1 MSFVLILIRLPFVNA
16 AKIAHLTKLGN
27 KTWEKSKVFR
37 LPCHFVKTPY
47 LAKDLMYLSAKSKI
61 IVNTHIMK
69 ENENV
74 NNQDDALKDT
84 VNPDMESKQ
93 EPVDEQPK
101 QEEAKEASNDK
112 VSDKK
117 SKRFKIRH
125 TQEKA
130 LEEEK
135 AKYAELN
142 DKYLRLFS
150 EFDNFRKRTA
160 KEKLDLTVTASENVI
175 KDILPVLDDFER
187 ALQNM
192 EKNGNEA
199 DLQGVTLIF
208 NKLKDTLK
216 KKGLEEIDARGA
228 DFNTDEHEALTMIP
242 APEEDKK
249 GKVLDVIQKGY
260 KLNGKVI
267 RFARV
272 VVGN

>member
-1 MSFVLILIRLPFVNA
+1 MRQI
-16 AKIAHLTKLGN
+16 GN
-27 KTWEKSKVFR
+27 NSKT
-37 LPCHFVKTPY
+37 
-47 LAKDLMYLSAKSKI
+47 
-61 IVNTHIMK
+61 THIMN

-74 NNQDDALKDT
+74 NNQDDALNDT
-84 VNPDMESKQ
+84 VNLDLENNQ
-93 EPVDEQPK
+93 ETAEEQPQHDK
-101 QEEAKEASNDK
+101 QPEGKTETADTT
-112 VSDKK
+112 SDKK
-117 SKRFKIRH
+117 SRRQKRH
-125 TQEKA
+125 AQEKA

-135 AKYAELN
+135 ARYAELN
-142 DKYLRLFS
+142 DKHLRLQA

-199 DLQGVTLIF
+199 DMQGVTLIF

-216 KKGLEEIDARGA
+216 KKGLEEIEAKDAE
-228 DFNTDEHEALTMIP
+228 FNTDEHEALTMIP
-242 APEEDKK
+242 APEEYKK

>member
-1 MSFVLILIRLPFVNA
+1 
-16 AKIAHLTKLGN
+16 
-27 KTWEKSKVFR
+27 
-37 LPCHFVKTPY
+37 
-47 LAKDLMYLSAKSKI
+47 
-61 IVNTHIMK
+61 
-69 ENENV
+69 
-74 NNQDDALKDT
+74 
-84 VNPDMESKQ
+84 MESNQ

-101 QEEAKEASNDK
+101 QEETKDTTSDN

-125 TQEKA
+125 AQEKA
-130 LEEEK
+130 LEEAK
-135 AKYAELN
+135 AKHAELN
-142 DKYLRLFS
+142 DKYLRLAS

-192 EKNGNEA
+192 EKNGNET
-199 DLQGVTLIF
+199 DIQGVTLIF

-216 KKGLEEIDARGA
+216 KKGLEEIEAMGV

>member
-1 MSFVLILIRLPFVNA
+1 
-16 AKIAHLTKLGN
+16 
-27 KTWEKSKVFR
+27 
-37 LPCHFVKTPY
+37 
-47 LAKDLMYLSAKSKI
+47 
-61 IVNTHIMK
+61 MK

-74 NNQDDALKDT
+74 NNQDDVLKDS
-84 VNPDMESKQ
+84 VNPEMEEQQ
-93 EPVDEQPK
+93 ETIEEQPK
-101 QEEAKEASNDK
+101 QEQATETQEATDDK

-117 SKRFKIRH
+117 SKRFKMRH
-125 TQEKA
+125 AAEKA
-130 LEEEK
+130 LEE
-135 AKYAELN
+135 AKGKFAELN
-142 DKYLRLFS
+142 DKHMRLQA

-160 KEKLDLTVTASENVI
+160 KEKLDLTATASENVI
-175 KDILPVLDDFER
+175 KDILSVLDDFER

-199 DLQGVTLIF
+199 DLQGVTLIY

-216 KKGLEEIDARGA
+216 KKGLEEIEAAGA

-242 APEEDKK
+242 APAEDQK

>member
-1 MSFVLILIRLPFVNA
+1 
-16 AKIAHLTKLGN
+16 
-27 KTWEKSKVFR
+27 
-37 LPCHFVKTPY
+37 
-47 LAKDLMYLSAKSKI
+47 
-61 IVNTHIMK
+61 MK

-84 VNPDMESKQ
+84 VNVDMENNE
-93 EPVDEQPK
+93 EPVEAQPQ
-101 QEEAKEASNDK
+101 QEGQPEAKAEPHDTG
-112 VSDKK
+112 SDKK
-117 SKRFKIRH
+117 SKRFKMRH
-125 TQEKA
+125 AQEKA

-150 EFDNFRKRTA
+150 EFDNYRKRTA
-160 KEKLDLTVTASENVI
+160 KEKMDLTATASEKVI
-175 KDILPVLDDFER
+175 KDILPVFDDFER

-199 DLQGVTLIF
+199 DMQGVTLIY

-216 KKGLEEIDARGA
+216 KKGLEEIDAMGA
-228 DFNTDEHEALTMIP
+228 EFNTDEHEALTMIP
-242 APEEDKK
+242 APEESMK

>member
-1 MSFVLILIRLPFVNA
+1 
-16 AKIAHLTKLGN
+16 
-27 KTWEKSKVFR
+27 
-37 LPCHFVKTPY
+37 
-47 LAKDLMYLSAKSKI
+47 
-61 IVNTHIMK
+61 MK
-69 ENENV
+69 ENENA

-84 VNPDMESKQ
+84 VSPDLEQNQKPA
-93 EPVDEQPK
+93 EEQPQ
-101 QEEAKEASNDK
+101 QEKAAEAKETSGDNI
-112 VSDKK
+112 SDKK

-125 TQEKA
+125 AAEKA
-130 LEEEK
+130 LEETK
-135 AKYAELN
+135 SKLAELN
-142 DKYLRLFS
+142 DKHLRLQA

-192 EKNGNEA
+192 EKNGNES
-199 DLQGVTLIF
+199 DIQGVTLIY
-208 NKLKDTLK
+208 NKLKDSLK
-216 KKGLEEIDARGA
+216 KKGLEEIEAMEA
-228 DFNTDEHEALTMIP
+228 EFNTDEHEALTMVP
-242 APEEDKK
+242 APSEDKK

>member
-1 MSFVLILIRLPFVNA
+1 MTE
-16 AKIAHLTKLGN
+16 H
-27 KTWEKSKVFR
+27 
-37 LPCHFVKTPY
+37 
-47 LAKDLMYLSAKSKI
+47 
-61 IVNTHIMK
+61 
-69 ENENV
+69 ENV

-93 EPVDEQPK
+93 EPAEEQPAN
-101 QEEAKEASNDK
+101 ESNEAPTDT

-125 TQEKA
+125 ANEKKA

-142 DKYLRLFS
+142 DKYLRLQA
-150 EFDNFRKRTA
+150 EFDNYRKRTA
-160 KEKLDLTVTASENVI
+160 KEKIEMSAMASENVI
-175 KDILPVLDDFER
+175 KDILPVLDNLEL
-187 ALQNM
+187 AIQNM

-199 DLQGVTLIF
+199 DIQGVTSIYRLF
-208 NKLKDTLK
+208 KDILK
-216 KKGLEEIDARGA
+216 KKGVEEIEAMDAE
-228 DFNTDEHEALTMIP
+228 FNTDEHEALTLSP
-242 APEEDKK
+242 APDESKK
-249 GKVLDVIQKGY
+249 GKVIFVDKNGY

>member
-1 MSFVLILIRLPFVNA
+1 MS
-16 AKIAHLTKLGN
+16 
-27 KTWEKSKVFR
+27 
-37 LPCHFVKTPY
+37 
-47 LAKDLMYLSAKSKI
+47 D
-61 IVNTHIMK
+61 K
-69 ENENV
+69 ENA

-84 VNPDMESKQ
+84 VNSDVENSQ
-93 EPVDEQPK
+93 EPVEEQPK
-101 QEEAKEASNDK
+101 QEETSEAKEAPDDK

-125 TQEKA
+125 AQEKA

-135 AKYAELN
+135 ARYAELN

-150 EFDNFRKRTA
+150 EFDNYRKRTA

-192 EKNGNEA
+192 EQNGNEA
-199 DLQGVTLIF
+199 DAQGVTLIF
-208 NKLKDTLK
+208 NKLKDTLR
-216 KKGLEEIDARGA
+216 KKGLEEIEAKDAE
-228 DFNTDEHEALTMIP
+228 FNTDEHEALTMIP
-242 APEEDKK
+242 APEEDQK

>member
-1 MSFVLILIRLPFVNA
+1 
-16 AKIAHLTKLGN
+16 
-27 KTWEKSKVFR
+27 
-37 LPCHFVKTPY
+37 
-47 LAKDLMYLSAKSKI
+47 
-61 IVNTHIMK
+61 MK

-74 NNQDDALKDT
+74 NNQDDALKDN
-84 VNPDMESKQ
+84 VNPDMENNQ
-93 EPVDEQPK
+93 DPIEEQPK
-101 QEEAKEASNDK
+101 QNEQPQKNEESHDK
-112 VSDKK
+112 GSDKK

-125 TQEKA
+125 AAEKA
-130 LEEEK
+130 LEEAKEK
-135 AKYAELN
+135 FTELN
-142 DKYLRLFS
+142 DKHLRLQA

-160 KEKLDLTVTASENVI
+160 KEKLDLTATASENVI

-199 DLQGVTLIF
+199 DMQGVTLIF

-216 KKGLEEIDARGA
+216 KKGLEEINAMDAE
-228 DFNTDEHEALTMIP
+228 FNTDEHEALTLIP
-242 APEEDKK
+242 APSEDKK

>member
-1 MSFVLILIRLPFVNA
+1 MS
-16 AKIAHLTKLGN
+16 
-27 KTWEKSKVFR
+27 EQQ
-37 LPCHFVKTPY
+37 
-47 LAKDLMYLSAKSKI
+47 
-61 IVNTHIMK
+61 
-69 ENENV
+69 NV

-84 VNPDMESKQ
+84 VNPDIESKQ
-93 EPVDEQPK
+93 ERPQAETNEVPI
-101 QEEAKEASNDK
+101 EETKETPNDT

-117 SKRFKIRH
+117 SKRFRIRH
-125 TQEKA
+125 AQEKA

-135 AKYAELN
+135 AKFAELN
-142 DKYLRLFS
+142 DKHLRLQA

-160 KEKLDLTVTASENVI
+160 KEKLDLTATASESVI
-175 KDILPVLDDFER
+175 KDILPVFDDFER

-216 KKGLEEIDARGA
+216 KKGLEEIEAMGV

>member
-1 MSFVLILIRLPFVNA
+1 
-16 AKIAHLTKLGN
+16 
-27 KTWEKSKVFR
+27 
-37 LPCHFVKTPY
+37 
-47 LAKDLMYLSAKSKI
+47 
-61 IVNTHIMK
+61 MK

-101 QEEAKEASNDK
+101 KEETKEASNDK

-125 TQEKA
+125 AQEKA

-175 KDILPVLDDFER
+175 KDILPVFDDFER

-199 DLQGVTLIF
+199 DIQGVTLIF

-216 KKGLEEIDARGA
+216 KKGLEEIDAMGA

>member
-1 MSFVLILIRLPFVNA
+1 M
-16 AKIAHLTKLGN
+16 T
-27 KTWEKSKVFR
+27 
-37 LPCHFVKTPY
+37 
-47 LAKDLMYLSAKSKI
+47 
-61 IVNTHIMK
+61 

-74 NNQDDALKDT
+74 KNQDDALKDT
-84 VNPDMESKQ
+84 VNPDMENHQ
-93 EPVDEQPK
+93 EPVKEQPVDEK
-101 QEEAKEASNDK
+101 KEESADK

-125 TQEKA
+125 AQEKA

-216 KKGLEEIDARGA
+216 KKGLEEIEAIGVE
-228 DFNTDEHEALTMIP
+228 FNTDEHEALTMIP

>member
-1 MSFVLILIRLPFVNA
+1 MS
-16 AKIAHLTKLGN
+16 
-27 KTWEKSKVFR
+27 EQQ
-37 LPCHFVKTPY
+37 
-47 LAKDLMYLSAKSKI
+47 
-61 IVNTHIMK
+61 
-69 ENENV
+69 NV

-84 VNPDMESKQ
+84 VKPDIEPNQ
-93 EPVDEQPK
+93 ERPQAETNEVPI
-101 QEEAKEASNDK
+101 EETKETPNDT

-117 SKRFKIRH
+117 SKRFRIRH
-125 TQEKA
+125 AQEKA

-135 AKYAELN
+135 AKFAELN
-142 DKYLRLFS
+142 DKHLRLQA

-160 KEKLDLTVTASENVI
+160 KEKLDLTATASESVI
-175 KDILPVLDDFER
+175 KDILPVFDDFER

-216 KKGLEEIDARGA
+216 KKGLEEIEAMGA

>member
-1 MSFVLILIRLPFVNA
+1 MPEND
-16 AKIAHLTKLGN
+16 K
-27 KTWEKSKVFR
+27 KVK
-37 LPCHFVKTPY
+37 H
-47 LAKDLMYLSAKSKI
+47 
-61 IVNTHIMK
+61 THIMT

-84 VNPDMESKQ
+84 VNPDMENSQ

-101 QEEAKEASNDK
+101 QEKANEAKETPSDN

-125 TQEKA
+125 AQEKA

-135 AKYAELN
+135 AKYTELN

-175 KDILPVLDDFER
+175 KDILPVFDDFER

-192 EKNGNEA
+192 EKNGNET
-199 DLQGVTLIF
+199 DMQGVTLIF

-216 KKGLEEIDARGA
+216 KKGLEEIEAMGTE
-228 DFNTDEHEALTMIP
+228 FNTDEHEALTMIP
-242 APEEDKK
+242 APEEDQK

>member
-1 MSFVLILIRLPFVNA
+1 M
-16 AKIAHLTKLGN
+16 T
-27 KTWEKSKVFR
+27 
-37 LPCHFVKTPY
+37 
-47 LAKDLMYLSAKSKI
+47 
-61 IVNTHIMK
+61 

-74 NNQDDALKDT
+74 KNQDDALKDT
-84 VNPDMESKQ
+84 VNPNMENKQ
-93 EPVDEQPK
+93 EPVEEQSTDEK
-101 QEEAKEASNDK
+101 KEESADK

-125 TQEKA
+125 AQEKA

-175 KDILPVLDDFER
+175 KEILPVLDDFER

-216 KKGLEEIDARGA
+216 KKGLEEIEAMGVE
-228 DFNTDEHEALTMIP
+228 FNTDEHEALTMIP

>member
-1 MSFVLILIRLPFVNA
+1 
-16 AKIAHLTKLGN
+16 
-27 KTWEKSKVFR
+27 
-37 LPCHFVKTPY
+37 
-47 LAKDLMYLSAKSKI
+47 
-61 IVNTHIMK
+61 MK

-74 NNQDDALKDT
+74 NNQDDALKDSI
-84 VNPDMESKQ
+84 NPDMENVQ
-93 EPVDEQPK
+93 EPVEEQPK
-101 QEEAKEASNDK
+101 QEEKHEDKTESNDK
-112 VSDKK
+112 GSDKK
-117 SKRFKIRH
+117 SKRFKLRH
-125 TQEKA
+125 AQEKA
-130 LEEEK
+130 LEEAK
-135 AKYAELN
+135 TKYAELN

-150 EFDNFRKRTA
+150 EFDNHRKRTA
-160 KEKLDLTVTASENVI
+160 KEKLDLTATASENVI

-192 EKNGNEA
+192 EKNGNES
-199 DLQGVTLIF
+199 DLQGVTLIY

-216 KKGLEEIDARGA
+216 KKGLEEIDAKDA
-228 DFNTDEHEALTMIP
+228 EFNTDEHEALTMIP

>member
-1 MSFVLILIRLPFVNA
+1 M
-16 AKIAHLTKLGN
+16 T
-27 KTWEKSKVFR
+27 EQ
-37 LPCHFVKTPY
+37 
-47 LAKDLMYLSAKSKI
+47 
-61 IVNTHIMK
+61 
-69 ENENV
+69 ENV
-74 NNQDDALKDT
+74 KNQDDALNDI
-84 VNPDMESKQ
+84 VNPDMENNQ
-93 EPVDEQPK
+93 EPIDEQPK
-101 QEEAKEASNDK
+101 QEETANTEEAKGDN

-125 TQEKA
+125 ANEKKA

-135 AKYAELN
+135 AKYAELS
-142 DKYLRLFS
+142 DKHLRLQA

-160 KEKLDLTVTASENVI
+160 KEKLDLTATASENVI

-192 EKNGNEA
+192 DKNGNEA
-199 DLQGVTLIF
+199 DAQGVTLIF

-216 KKGLEEIDARGA
+216 KKGLEEIEAMEA
-228 DFNTDEHEALTMIP
+228 EFNTDEHEALTMIP
-242 APEEDKK
+242 APDEDKK

>member
-1 MSFVLILIRLPFVNA
+1 
-16 AKIAHLTKLGN
+16 
-27 KTWEKSKVFR
+27 
-37 LPCHFVKTPY
+37 
-47 LAKDLMYLSAKSKI
+47 
-61 IVNTHIMK
+61 MK

-84 VNPDMESKQ
+84 VDPDMESKQ
-93 EPVDEQPK
+93 EPIDEQREQDETP
-101 QEEAKEASNDK
+101 EAKETHNDN

-125 TQEKA
+125 AAEKA
-130 LEEEK
+130 LEE
-135 AKYAELN
+135 AKGKFTELN
-142 DKYLRLFS
+142 DKHLRLQA
-150 EFDNFRKRTA
+150 EFDNFRKCTA
-160 KEKLDLTVTASENVI
+160 KEKLDLTATASENVI

-192 EKNGNEA
+192 EKNGNES
-199 DLQGVTLIF
+199 DIQGVTLIY

-216 KKGLEEIDARGA
+216 KKGLEEIEAMDAE
-228 DFNTDEHEALTMIP
+228 FNTDEHEALTMIP

>member
-1 MSFVLILIRLPFVNA
+1 
-16 AKIAHLTKLGN
+16 
-27 KTWEKSKVFR
+27 
-37 LPCHFVKTPY
+37 
-47 LAKDLMYLSAKSKI
+47 
-61 IVNTHIMK
+61 MK

-74 NNQDDALKDT
+74 KNQDDALNDT
-84 VNPDMESKQ
+84 VNPDMENKQ
-93 EPVDEQPK
+93 ENAEEQPAT
-101 QEEAKEASNDK
+101 ESNEAPADT

-125 TQEKA
+125 SNDKKA

-142 DKYLRLFS
+142 DKYLRIAS

-160 KEKLDLTVTASENVI
+160 KEKLDLTATASENVI
-175 KDILPVLDDFER
+175 KDILPVFDDFER

-208 NKLKDTLK
+208 NKLKDSLK
-216 KKGLEEIDARGA
+216 KKGLEEIEAMDAE
-228 DFNTDEHEALTMIP
+228 FNTDEHEALTMIP

>member
-1 MSFVLILIRLPFVNA
+1 
-16 AKIAHLTKLGN
+16 
-27 KTWEKSKVFR
+27 
-37 LPCHFVKTPY
+37 
-47 LAKDLMYLSAKSKI
+47 
-61 IVNTHIMK
+61 MK

-74 NNQDDALKDT
+74 NNQDDALKGS
-84 VNPDMESKQ
+84 VNPDMENGQ
-93 EPVDEQPK
+93 EPVEEQPK
-101 QEEAKEASNDK
+101 HDEKNEGKTEPDDK
-112 VSDKK
+112 GSDKK
-117 SKRFKIRH
+117 SKRFKLRH
-125 TQEKA
+125 AQEKA
-130 LEEEK
+130 LEEAK
-135 AKYAELN
+135 TKYAELN

-150 EFDNFRKRTA
+150 EFDNHRKRTA
-160 KEKLDLTVTASENVI
+160 KEKLDLTATASENVI

-192 EKNGNEA
+192 EKNGNES
-199 DLQGVTLIF
+199 DLQGVTLIY

-216 KKGLEEIDARGA
+216 KKGLEEIDAKDA
-228 DFNTDEHEALTMIP
+228 EFNTDEHEALTMIP

>member
-1 MSFVLILIRLPFVNA
+1 MN
-16 AKIAHLTKLGN
+16 
-27 KTWEKSKVFR
+27 
-37 LPCHFVKTPY
+37 
-47 LAKDLMYLSAKSKI
+47 
-61 IVNTHIMK
+61 

-74 NNQDDALKDT
+74 NNQDDALNDT
-84 VNPDMESKQ
+84 VNLDLENNRETAEEQPQ
-93 EPVDEQPK
+93 HDEQPEGK
-101 QEEAKEASNDK
+101 AETADTT
-112 VSDKK
+112 SDKK
-117 SKRFKIRH
+117 SRRQKRH
-125 TQEKA
+125 AQEKA

-135 AKYAELN
+135 ARYAELN
-142 DKYLRLFS
+142 DKHLRLQA

-160 KEKLDLTVTASENVI
+160 KEKIDLMGTASENVI

-199 DLQGVTLIF
+199 DVQGVTLIF
-208 NKLKDTLK
+208 NKLKDVLK
-216 KKGLEEIDARGA
+216 KKGLEEIEAMDAE
-228 DFNTDEHEALTMIP
+228 FNTDEHEALTMIP

>member
-1 MSFVLILIRLPFVNA
+1 
-16 AKIAHLTKLGN
+16 
-27 KTWEKSKVFR
+27 
-37 LPCHFVKTPY
+37 
-47 LAKDLMYLSAKSKI
+47 
-61 IVNTHIMK
+61 MK
-69 ENENV
+69 NDENV
-74 NNQDDALKDT
+74 KNQDDALNDT

-93 EPVDEQPK
+93 EPAEEQPAN
-101 QEEAKEASNDK
+101 ESNEAPADT

-117 SKRFKIRH
+117 SKRFRIRH
-125 TQEKA
+125 ANDKKA

-135 AKYAELN
+135 AKCAELN
-142 DKYLRLFS
+142 DKHLRLQA

-216 KKGLEEIDARGA
+216 KKGLEEIEAMNA
-228 DFNTDEHEALTMIP
+228 EFNTDEHEALTMIP

>member
-1 MSFVLILIRLPFVNA
+1 M
-16 AKIAHLTKLGN
+16 
-27 KTWEKSKVFR
+27 E
-37 LPCHFVKTPY
+37 
-47 LAKDLMYLSAKSKI
+47 
-61 IVNTHIMK
+61 

-74 NNQDDALKDT
+74 KNQDDALKDT
-84 VNPDMESKQ
+84 VNPDMENKQ
-93 EPVDEQPK
+93 EPTEEQTANEK
-101 QEEAKEASNDK
+101 KEEAADK

-125 TQEKA
+125 AAEKA
-130 LEEEK
+130 LEE
-135 AKYAELN
+135 AKGKFAELN
-142 DKYLRLFS
+142 DKHLRLQA

-160 KEKLDLTVTASENVI
+160 KEKLDLMATASENVI

-192 EKNGNEA
+192 EKNGNES
-199 DLQGVTLIF
+199 DIQGVTLIY

-216 KKGLEEIDARGA
+216 KKGLEEIEAMDA

>member
-1 MSFVLILIRLPFVNA
+1 MS
-16 AKIAHLTKLGN
+16 
-27 KTWEKSKVFR
+27 EQQ
-37 LPCHFVKTPY
+37 
-47 LAKDLMYLSAKSKI
+47 
-61 IVNTHIMK
+61 
-69 ENENV
+69 NV

-84 VNPDMESKQ
+84 VNPDIEPNQ
-93 EPVDEQPK
+93 ERPQAETNEVPIEGT
-101 QEEAKEASNDK
+101 KETPNDT

-117 SKRFKIRH
+117 SKRFRIRH
-125 TQEKA
+125 AQEKA

-135 AKYAELN
+135 AKFAELN
-142 DKYLRLFS
+142 DKHLRLQA

-160 KEKLDLTVTASENVI
+160 KEKLDLTATASESVI
-175 KDILPVLDDFER
+175 KDILPVFDDFER

-216 KKGLEEIDARGA
+216 KKGLEEIEAMGV

>member
-1 MSFVLILIRLPFVNA
+1 M
-16 AKIAHLTKLGN
+16 
-27 KTWEKSKVFR
+27 
-37 LPCHFVKTPY
+37 
-47 LAKDLMYLSAKSKI
+47 
-61 IVNTHIMK
+61 
-69 ENENV
+69 
-74 NNQDDALKDT
+74 KDT
-84 VNPDMESKQ
+84 VEPGIDSKQ
-93 EPVDEQPK
+93 EQSQTTTNEVPV
-101 QEEAKEASNDK
+101 EENKASSDDTI
-112 VSDKK
+112 SDKK

-125 TQEKA
+125 AQEKA

-135 AKYAELN
+135 AKLAELN
-142 DKYLRLFS
+142 DKHLRLQA

-160 KEKLDLTVTASENVI
+160 KEKIDLTVTASESVI

-199 DLQGVTLIF
+199 DMHGVKLIF
-208 NKLKDTLK
+208 NKLKDTLR
-216 KKGLEEIDARGA
+216 KKGLEEIEAMDAE
-228 DFNTDEHEALTMIP
+228 FNTDEHEALTMIP

>member
-1 MSFVLILIRLPFVNA
+1 M
-16 AKIAHLTKLGN
+16 
-27 KTWEKSKVFR
+27 E
-37 LPCHFVKTPY
+37 
-47 LAKDLMYLSAKSKI
+47 
-61 IVNTHIMK
+61 

-74 NNQDDALKDT
+74 KNQDDALKDT
-84 VNPDMESKQ
+84 VNPDLENKQ
-93 EPVDEQPK
+93 ENPEEQPTTEQK
-101 QEEAKEASNDK
+101 EEAADT

-117 SKRFKIRH
+117 SKRFKMRH
-125 TQEKA
+125 AAEKA

-142 DKYLRLFS
+142 DKYLRLQA
-150 EFDNFRKRTA
+150 EFDNYRKRTA
-160 KEKLDLTVTASENVI
+160 KEKIEMSAMASENVI
-175 KDILPVLDDFER
+175 KDILPVFDDFER

-199 DLQGVTLIF
+199 DMQGVTLIL

-216 KKGLEEIDARGA
+216 KKGLEEIEAMDTE
-228 DFNTDEHEALTMIP
+228 FNTDEHEALTMIP
-242 APEEDKK
+242 APDESKK

>member
-1 MSFVLILIRLPFVNA
+1 
-16 AKIAHLTKLGN
+16 
-27 KTWEKSKVFR
+27 
-37 LPCHFVKTPY
+37 
-47 LAKDLMYLSAKSKI
+47 
-61 IVNTHIMK
+61 MK

-74 NNQDDALKDT
+74 NNQGDVIKDT
-84 VNPDMESKQ
+84 VNPEMENQQ
-93 EPVDEQPK
+93 EPAQEQP
-101 QEEAKEASNDK
+101 QPEAATEAKEATGDK

-125 TQEKA
+125 ASEKA
-130 LEEEK
+130 LEE
-135 AKYAELN
+135 AKSKFAELS
-142 DKYLRLFS
+142 DKHLRLQA

-160 KEKLDLTVTASENVI
+160 KEKIDLTVTASENVI

-192 EKNGNEA
+192 EKNGNES
-199 DLQGVTLIF
+199 DIQGVTLIY

-216 KKGLEEIDARGA
+216 KKGLEEIEAMNA
-228 DFNTDEHEALTMIP
+228 EFNTDEHEALTMIP
-242 APEEDKK
+242 APTEEQK
-249 GKVLDVIQKGY
+249 GKVMDVIQKGY

>member
-1 MSFVLILIRLPFVNA
+1 
-16 AKIAHLTKLGN
+16 
-27 KTWEKSKVFR
+27 
-37 LPCHFVKTPY
+37 
-47 LAKDLMYLSAKSKI
+47 
-61 IVNTHIMK
+61 MK
-69 ENENV
+69 NDENV
-74 NNQDDALKDT
+74 KNQDDALKDT
-84 VNPDMESKQ
+84 VNPDMENKQ
-93 EPVDEQPK
+93 EPAEEQTANEK
-101 QEEAKEASNDK
+101 KEEAADT

-117 SKRFKIRH
+117 SRRFKIRH
-125 TQEKA
+125 ANDKKA

-150 EFDNFRKRTA
+150 EFDNHRKRTA
-160 KEKLDLTVTASENVI
+160 KEKLDLMATASENVI

-199 DLQGVTLIF
+199 DMQGVTLIF

-216 KKGLEEIDARGA
+216 KKGLEEIEAMDVE
-228 DFNTDEHEALTMIP
+228 FNTDEHEALTMIP
-242 APEEDKK
+242 APDESKK

>member
-1 MSFVLILIRLPFVNA
+1 MS
-16 AKIAHLTKLGN
+16 
-27 KTWEKSKVFR
+27 E
-37 LPCHFVKTPY
+37 
-47 LAKDLMYLSAKSKI
+47 
-61 IVNTHIMK
+61 K
-69 ENENV
+69 ENA

-84 VNPDMESKQ
+84 VNPDMDAQQES
-93 EPVDEQPK
+93 VDEQPK
-101 QEEAKEASNDK
+101 QEESSETEETKGDN
-112 VSDKK
+112 VSEKK
-117 SKRFKIRH
+117 SKRFKVRH
-125 TQEKA
+125 AQEKA

-160 KEKLDLTVTASENVI
+160 KEKLDLTATASESVI
-175 KDILPVLDDFER
+175 RDILPVLDDFER

-199 DLQGVTLIF
+199 DMQGVTLIF
-208 NKLKDTLK
+208 NKLKDTLR
-216 KKGLEEIDARGA
+216 KKGLEEIEAMGA